1 MHRHGYKGRKFGREV
16 GPRTALIK
24 NLADSLIANGSIS
37 TTLPKAKET
46 LPYVEKLIT
55 KAKVGDLA
63 SRRQIL
69 SALMTES
76 SAHKLVDDIA
86 PRLKS
91 RTSGYLR
98 ITKSDLRRGD
108 NAPMAKISFVDD
120 IKAPF
125 NTLDQQVKPQPKIT
139 ADKKAKVVKDPTT
152 KVSKK

>member
-1 MHRHGYKGRKFGREV
+1 
-16 GPRTALIK
+16 
-24 NLADSLIANGSIS
+24 
-37 TTLPKAKET
+37 
-46 LPYVEKLIT
+46 
-55 KAKVGDLA
+55 
-63 SRRQIL
+63 
-69 SALMTES
+69 MTES